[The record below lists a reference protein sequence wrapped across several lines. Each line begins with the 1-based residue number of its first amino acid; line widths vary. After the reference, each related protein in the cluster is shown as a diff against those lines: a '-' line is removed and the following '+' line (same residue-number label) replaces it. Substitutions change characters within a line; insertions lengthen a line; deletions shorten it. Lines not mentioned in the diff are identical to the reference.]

1 MYHNFKNWILRVPHF
16 WLKKD
21 ERYQRVSTENKL
33 TTPCL
38 KWIKEYTKPS
48 TKCMVGKRCTEFLNI
63 MLTTFNSGNIE
74 HQQRPNNLSIL
85 KRKVGVS

>member
-1 MYHNFKNWILRVPHF
+1 MPKM
-16 WLKKD
+16 
-21 ERYQRVSTENKL
+21 NKGI
-33 TTPCL
+33 P
-38 KWIKEYTKPS
+38 KPS